1 MQYENNLD
9 QLKLDHKSLLSSD
22 TPKLNLEIFL
32 PFLERWMDNSVPNS
46 FKYTG
51 TYDTLTAK
59 MQR

>member
-51 TYDTLTAK
+51 TYDTLTAQ